1 MIIYDLSCD
10 NDHRFEG
17 WFGSAADFDSQ
28 MARGLVECPQCGSQQ
43 IRRVPSAVAIG
54 HGVTEPTAAAEAPR
68 SQGPA
73 PAPLPPASAVVRQ
86 MINVIMAA
94 SDDVGKEFAAEAR
107 RIHYEEVPAR
117 PIRGQTTLEEYEAL
131 QDEGIQVIHL
141 PVLKSEDLN

>member
-54 HGVTEPTAAAEAPR
+54 HGMTEPTSVAETPR
-68 SQGPA
+68 SA
-73 PAPLPPASAVVRQ
+73 VSAASLPPASAVVRQ

-94 SDDVGKEFAAEAR
+94 SDDVGHEFAAEAR

-131 QDEGIQVIHL
+131 QDEGIQVMHL
-141 PVLKSEDLN
+141 PVIKNEDLN